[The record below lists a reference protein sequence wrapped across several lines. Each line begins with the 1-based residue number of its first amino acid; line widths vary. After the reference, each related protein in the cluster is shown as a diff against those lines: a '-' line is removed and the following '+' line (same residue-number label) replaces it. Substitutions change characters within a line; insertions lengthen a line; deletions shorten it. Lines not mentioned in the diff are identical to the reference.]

1 MPVLF
6 LAIAGFVYYCILRDK
21 NVERVFSMWK
31 LKNNWHW
38 NVNIKKCHIGDEM
51 LQGLLGPTC

>member
-6 LAIAGFVYYCILRDK
+6 LAIDGFVYYYVLRDK
-21 NVERVFSMWK
+21 NVERVFPMWK

-38 NVNIKKCHIGDEM
+38 NVIKKCHIGDEM
-51 LQGLLGPTC
+51 LGLLGPAR